1 MIDETSETAMP
12 RSAVRDVHG
21 VLLLD
26 KPVGFTS
33 NQALQRIKRLFGARK
48 AGHTGSLD
56 PLASGMLPV
65 CLGQATKV
73 SAFLL
78 DANKHY
84 IVSGRLGEK
93 TSTGDAEGEVIA
105 SEAFQGITEKR
116 LASVLDE
123 FRGSI
128 QQIPPMHSAI
138 KHKGQPLYKLARRGI
153 EIEREPRE
161 VQIHELT
168 LLELGDEELTLEVRC
183 SKGTY
188 VRTLVE
194 SIAEAA
200 GTYAHVASL
209 RRLSVGPYGEGM
221 HRLEDLEARSR
232 SGQDELD
239 EALLPI
245 DSALQ
250 DWPAMSLPSDSAYF
264 LLQGQAVTAP
274 RNVPEGLV
282 RLYTG
287 EGPRFLG
294 VGELQRDGRVKPKRL
309 FPGLH

>member
-1 MIDETSETAMP
+1 MMDKISDSAMG
-12 RSAVRDVHG
+12 RSLRDVHG

-33 NQALQRIKRLFGARK
+33 NQALQRIKRLFKARK

-73 SAFLL
+73 CAFLL
-78 DANKHY
+78 DADKHY
-84 IVSGRLGEK
+84 VVSGRLGEK
-93 TSTGDAEGEVIA
+93 TSTGDAEGEVVGHRPFDGTTNERVA
-105 SEAFQGITEKR
+105 E
-116 LASVLDE
+116 VLGG
-123 FRGSI
+123 FRGTI
-128 QQIPPMHSAI
+128 AQIPPMYSAI
-138 KHKGQPLYKLARRGI
+138 KHQGQPLYKLARRGI
-153 EIEREPRE
+153 EIERQPRE
-161 VQIHELT
+161 VRIHELT
-168 LLELGDEELTLEVRC
+168 LREFTGSELTLEIRC

-194 SIAEAA
+194 GIAEAL
-200 GTYAHVASL
+200 GTYAHVIAL
-209 RRLSVGPYGEGM
+209 RRLSVGPYEEGM
-221 HRLEDLEARSR
+221 HRLEDLEACSR
-232 SGQDELD
+232 SSQVALD
-239 EALLPI
+239 ETLLPI

-250 DWPAMSLPSDSAYF
+250 DWPAVSLTSDSAYF

-274 RNVPEGLV
+274 GSLPEGLV
-282 RLYTG
+282 RLYEE

>member
-1 MIDETSETAMP
+1 MIDEASETARP
-12 RSAVRDVHG
+12 RSSARNVHG

-33 NQALQRIKRLFGARK
+33 NQALQRIKRLFKARK

-65 CLGQATKV
+65 CLGQATKI

-78 DANKHY
+78 DADKHY

-93 TSTGDAEGEVIA
+93 TSTGDAEGETIA
-105 SEAFQGITEKR
+105 SGPVGQLTEER
-116 LASVLDE
+116 LTEILDR
-123 FRGSI
+123 FRGRI
-128 QQIPPMHSAI
+128 QQVPPMYSAI
-138 KHKGQPLYKLARRGI
+138 KHRGQPLYKLARRGI
-153 EIEREPRE
+153 EIERAPRE
-161 VQIHELT
+161 VRIHELE
-168 LLELGDEELTLEVRC
+168 LLQLGREELTLEIHC

-188 VRTLVE
+188 VRTLLE

-200 GTYAHVASL
+200 GTYAHVVAL
-209 RRLSVGPYGEGM
+209 RRLSVGPYEDGM
-221 HRLEDLEARSR
+221 HGLEELEARAEL
-232 SGQDELD
+232 GQDHLD
-239 EALLPI
+239 EMLLPI
-245 DSALQ
+245 DSALKH
-250 DWPAMSLPSDSAYF
+250 WPAMRLPSESAYF

-274 RNVPEGLV
+274 RDIPEGLV

-287 EGPRFLG
+287 DVPRFLG
-294 VGELQRDGRVKPKRL
+294 VGELQRDGMVKPKRL